1 MAITILV
8 VHIITA
14 RNGHKLKKRKNT
26 MNQEMTALWDYLIE
40 TGAATEAELSLITSI
55 NGINLDS
62 LESVLYSRTSY
73 RSLEQILEM
82 EATQ

>member
-1 MAITILV
+1 MD
-8 VHIITA
+8 
-14 RNGHKLKKRKNT
+14 K
-26 MNQEMTALWDYLIE
+26 EMTALWNYLIE

>member
-1 MAITILV
+1 
-8 VHIITA
+8 
-14 RNGHKLKKRKNT
+14 
-26 MNQEMTALWDYLIE
+26 MTALWNYLIE